1 MVTTPQ
7 PGDVPQRVPAGG
19 ITRRHPI
26 LPERW
31 SIWFWGH
38 LRRVVVSVIGGTIL
52 LMGLA
57 MLVLPGP
64 GWLTIFAGLGVLAT
78 EFAWARWLLRRA
90 RREVGQV
97 IDLARNGRTGKT
109 PERQPTPQTSDL
121 PKSAAG

>member
-7 PGDVPQRVPAGG
+7 PGDTPQGVPVGG

-52 LMGLA
+52 LLGLA

-64 GWLTIFAGLGVLAT
+64 GWLTIFAGLGILAT

-90 RREVGQV
+90 QREVAQV
-97 IDLARNGRTGKT
+97 IDLARNGRIEKR
-109 PERQPTPQTSDL
+109 PDRVPTPQTSDL